1 MYLAV
6 FWVVVCSF
14 LTLHMTVNK
23 KQTNKK
29 KTPSQMTEG
38 LIPAHSSKATESMES
53 RKTWEKECEAG

>member
-6 FWVVVCSF
+6 FWVGVCSF
-14 LTLHMTVNK
+14 LTLHMTGNK
-23 KQTNKK
+23 NKQTK